1 MVKFFPQAEARL
13 IGIWD
18 YTLEKWGEAQADE
31 YVSELVAESGIAARR
46 RSRWRPVTDRALR
59 GVWCFRHRHYFVF
72 FRELSEGGIG
82 VITVLHGS
90 MDIPAR
96 LKEDAERISNRDD
109 NE

>member
-1 MVKFFPQAEARL
+1 MVKFFPKAEAWL

-31 YVSELVAESGIAARR
+31 NVSELVAEIGIAARR

>member
-13 IGIWD
+13 IEIWD
-18 YTLEKWGEAQADE
+18 YTLEKWDEAQADE
-31 YVSELVAESGIAARR
+31 YVSELVAEIGMTARR

-59 GVWCFRHRHYFVF
+59 GVWF

-90 MDIPAR
+90 MDIPSR
-96 LKEDAERISNRDD
+96 LKEDAERISNHGD

>member
-13 IGIWD
+13 IEIWD
-18 YTLEKWGEAQADE
+18 DTLEKWDEAQADE
-31 YVSELVAESGIAARR
+31 YVSELVAEIGMTARR
-46 RSRWRPVTDRALR
+46 RSRWRPVTDRSLR
-59 GVWCFRHRHYFVF
+59 GVWFLRLAHYFVF

-90 MDIPAR
+90 MGIPSR
-96 LKEDAERISNRDD
+96 LKEDAERISNHGD